1 MQRSPS
7 LVVRQT
13 GAMPWVTGA
22 ETKADLLTDAAERA
36 AGYVSVERDRAVTP
50 TKEAIERLGSI
61 DFNATLDRPL
71 DALNVIAMLDEIGGP
86 ATMSSTGG
94 RYFGFVNGGVEPVG
108 LAASVLAGAWDQN
121 TALPVMS
128 PIAAHLDQLAADWV
142 IDLLGLPSRSIATFC
157 AGASIANL
165 TAIITARDTLLREAG
180 WDVGLDGLFGAPPI
194 TVVASD
200 EIHSSALK
208 ALRLAGL
215 GSASVVR
222 IPTDEYGRARADA
235 VPDTVGPTLVLLQ
248 AGNVN
253 TGYSDP
259 FADIIGQLDPKRT
272 WVHVDGA
279 FGLWANAAP
288 ERRDQLDGVALADSW
303 ATDGHKWLNT
313 PYDCGVAIV
322 ADPTTLSAS
331 MSMDAAY
338 AAGDG
343 GRAPMN
349 LGLQMSQGARA
360 IPVWAILATLGRDG
374 VAKAIERS
382 SRQAE
387 RFADLLADDD
397 VDVFI
402 PPVLNQLL
410 VGFGDDATT
419 DAVIARVQ
427 ASGEAWMGGTTWHGR
442 RAMRI
447 SVSDTSTT
455 DDDVDRAV
463 AAILAARAA

>member
-1 MQRSPS
+1 M
-7 LVVRQT
+7 
-13 GAMPWVTGA
+13 AWVTGS
-22 ETKADLLTDAAERA
+22 ESKADLLMDAAERA
-36 AGYVSVERDRAVTP
+36 AGFVSVERDRPVVP
-50 TKEAIERLGSI
+50 TAEALERLESI
-61 DFNATLDRPL
+61 TFNATLDRPL
-71 DALNVIAMLDEIGGP
+71 DPLNVIAMLDEIGSA
-86 ATMSSTGG
+86 ATVSNTGG
-94 RYFGFVNGGVEPVG
+94 RYFGFVTGGVEPVG

-128 PIAAHLDQLAADWV
+128 PIAAHLDALAADWV
-142 IDLLGLPSRSIATFC
+142 IDLLGLPSRAIASFC
-157 AGASIANL
+157 AGASVANL
-165 TAIITARDTLLREAG
+165 TSIITGRDTLLREAG
-180 WDVGLDGLFGAPPI
+180 WDSASDGIIGAPPI
-194 TVVASD
+194 TVVASE

-215 GSASVVR
+215 GSGSVVP
-222 IPTDEYGRARADA
+222 IPTDRYGRARADA
-235 VPDTVGPTLVLLQ
+235 VPDTTGPTLVLLQ

-259 FADIIGQLDPKRT
+259 FADIIDQLDSTRT

-288 ERRDQLDGVALADSW
+288 ERRDQLDGIGRADSW
-303 ATDGHKWLNT
+303 AADGHKWLNT

-322 ADPTTLSAS
+322 ADPDTLSHS
-331 MSMDAAY
+331 MRADAAY
-338 AAGDG
+338 AASDG

-374 VAKAIERS
+374 VADAIERCC
-382 SRQAE
+382 RLAE
-387 RFADLLADDD
+387 RFAERLDDAGAD
-397 VDVFI
+397 VLI
-402 PPVLNQLL
+402 PPVLNQVL
-410 VGFGDDATT
+410 VAFGDDDHT
-419 DAVIARVQ
+419 DAVIERVQ

-455 DDDVDRAV
+455 TDDVDRAV
-463 AAILAARAA
+463 AAIVAAS